1 MPPCFASW
9 PRRIATRSCTPP
21 PHTRLHGRH
30 SSHLYVQWTGQGK
43 SLQFR
48 CSNLSAA
55 VCVHSRPPCAALT
68 AICLV
73 RFCTPP
79 AHGREHLAHRDQL
92 ESLQSTGSGVGAG
105 VGLDVGDAVGDGVGA
120 AVGAAVGFGVG
131 DGVGAGVGAAVG
143 VAVGLAVGLGVGL
156 RVGHALVLQ
165 KRARDRG
172 HVLPPYKPST
182 STTGSD
188 ICQPL
193 PQDLEH
199 SVHGFHLWTQFCG
212 QLWLL
217 QVPVS
222 CVGGHLRPPCSGR
235 RVGSRVLCF
244 MPPPQGSLHS
254 PHLLHLPTRQ
264 SMG

>member
-1 MPPCFASW
+1 MMCVPS
-9 PRRIATRSCTPP
+9 PRTRSCTPP

-79 AHGREHLAHRDQL
+79 APGREHLAHRDQL

-120 AVGAAVGFGVG
+120 AGWTTARNPDGARRELEEWLPPSMWATASLDLVGFGQQTCLPRNPLCRTCP
-131 DGVGAGVGAAVG
+131 
-143 VAVGLAVGLGVGL
+143 VAYLCPASS
-156 RVGHALVLQ
+156 HNQPAL
-165 KRARDRG
+165 
-172 HVLPPYKPST
+172 
-182 STTGSD
+182 
-188 ICQPL
+188 
-193 PQDLEH
+193 
-199 SVHGFHLWTQFCG
+199 
-212 QLWLL
+212 
-217 QVPVS
+217 PVRKS
-222 CVGGHLRPPCSGR
+222 
-235 RVGSRVLCF
+235 
-244 MPPPQGSLHS
+244 
-254 PHLLHLPTRQ
+254 
-264 SMG
+264 